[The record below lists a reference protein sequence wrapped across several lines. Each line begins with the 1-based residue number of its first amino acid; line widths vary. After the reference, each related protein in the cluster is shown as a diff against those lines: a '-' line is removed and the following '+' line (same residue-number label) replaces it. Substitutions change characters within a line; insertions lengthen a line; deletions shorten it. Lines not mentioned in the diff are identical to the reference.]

1 MYISTGLYKESKMFA
16 ENDFMVDLQSGRIPG
31 MSLVNAMGERTGM
44 GTTVTGEDIWRGN
57 ELSVVPATVTSHTTI
72 PTPSPLG
79 EQMTLIS
86 EANADNG
93 TTATGV
99 LTMEIQ
105 YINVA
110 GLLLTEVVTMNGLT
124 PVDTVATD
132 IIFIQDMHSKTVGAN
147 GVCEGHVR
155 VYKKGDAG
163 LVYNMIAAGGNKSLV
178 PHRMVP
184 RGKKLLLMGWHGG
197 EVNSK
202 NCVIRIRS
210 TDMHGEL
217 LPGVFCF
224 KGSAYVNKNTTGPV
238 PLHAL
243 CPAFSIVKASA
254 WIETSTGVASI
265 DWWGVLRDDLI
276 Q

>member
-1 MYISTGLYKESKMFA
+1 MFL
-16 ENDFMVDLQSGRIPG
+16 ENSWMIDLQAGKIPG
-31 MSLVNAMGERTGM
+31 HVLVNAMGERSGM

-57 ELSVVPATVTSHTTI
+57 ELSVTPNTVASHTTI
-72 PTPSPLG
+72 PTPSRDG

-86 EANADNG
+86 ESDADNG
-93 TTATGV
+93 ATATGV
-99 LTMEIQ
+99 LTMEIE
-105 YINVA
+105 YIDSHGDVRY
-110 GLLLTEVVTMNGLT
+110 EVVTMNGQT
-124 PVDTVATD
+124 GVDTVATN
-132 IIFIQDMHSKTVGAN
+132 IIFIQDMHSVTVGSN
-147 GVCEGHVR
+147 GVCQGHVR
-155 VYKKGDAG
+155 VYKKGDPT
-163 LVYNMIAAGGNKSLV
+163 LVYNMVAAGGNKSLV

-243 CPAFSIVKASA
+243 VPAFSIVKASA
-254 WIETSTGVASI
+254 WIETSSGVASI
-265 DWWGVLRDDLI
+265 DWWGIFRDDLI
-276 Q
+276 R

>member
-1 MYISTGLYKESKMFA
+1 MFL
-16 ENDFMVDLQSGRIPG
+16 ENDYLMEIQAGKVRGYEIL
-31 MSLVNAMGERTGM
+31 NAMGERSAM

-57 ELSVVPATVTSHTTI
+57 ELSVVPATITSHTLI
-72 PTPSPLG
+72 PTPDSGG
-79 EQMTLIS
+79 EQMSLVS
-86 EANADNG
+86 ESTADNG
-93 TTATGV
+93 ATATGV
-99 LTMEIQ
+99 LTMEIE
-105 YINVA
+105 YIDVNGDVNF
-110 GLLLTEVVTMNGLT
+110 EDVTMNGQT